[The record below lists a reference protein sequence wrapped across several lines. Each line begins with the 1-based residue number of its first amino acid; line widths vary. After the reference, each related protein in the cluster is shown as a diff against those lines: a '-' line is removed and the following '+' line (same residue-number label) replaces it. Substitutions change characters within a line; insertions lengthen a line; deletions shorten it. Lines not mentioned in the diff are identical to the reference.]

1 MFIEPIPDVGKNLK
15 IGATQILPIFS
26 LPTSARSWPAI
37 SDIVSDWGETQK
49 SNNVTIGSGLQFST
63 ADASTTLLSSCY

>member
-37 SDIVSDWGETQK
+37 SDTVSDWGETQK